1 MQETKSKKLG
11 VIGGLGPLATAYFY
25 ELVTE
30 FTKIR
35 TEQDH
40 LEIILYSRPSI
51 PDRTAYILDRSKPSP
66 LPGIITAGKDLCA
79 IGAEVIAL
87 PCVTAHYF
95 YNDYEGEIHA
105 EVIHMPRE
113 TAAELKSAGVKT
125 AGIMATDGTVHSG
138 VLETALREQGIS
150 AVLPSPERQA
160 DVMELIY
167 GCVKAGKPLDME
179 KFFTVANELRQKG
192 AEVIILGCTEL
203 SLFKRREIGPGFID
217 VLEVLA
223 KRSIERCGGTVRE
236 EYLDLLRAR
245 GRS

>member
-1 MQETKSKKLG
+1 MYKKLG

-30 FTKIR
+30 FTQIE
-35 TEQDH
+35 TEQEH

-51 PDRTAYILDRSKPSP
+51 PDRTAYILDHRNPSP

-95 YNDYEGEIHA
+95 YGDYEKEIPA

-113 TAAELKSAGVKT
+113 TAAELKAAGIRT
-125 AGIMATDGTVHSG
+125 AGIMATDGTVRSG
-138 VLETALREQGIS
+138 VLEKALTEAGIAS
-150 AVLPSPERQA
+150 VLPDPERQK
-160 DVMELIY
+160 DVMDLIY
-167 GCVKAGKPLDME
+167 GYVKQGKPLDDAAME
-179 KFFTVANELRQKG
+179 RFFAVSKELRSKG

-203 SLFKRREIGPGFID
+203 SLFKRMPIGGGYID

-223 KRSIERCGGTVRE
+223 KRSIERCGGELRGN
-236 EYLDLLRAR
+236 YKDLLKQR
-245 GRS
+245 